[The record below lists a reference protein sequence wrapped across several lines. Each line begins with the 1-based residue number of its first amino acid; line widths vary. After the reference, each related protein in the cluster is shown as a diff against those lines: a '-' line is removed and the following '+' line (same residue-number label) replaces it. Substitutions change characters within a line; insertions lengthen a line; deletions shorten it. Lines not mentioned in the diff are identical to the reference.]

1 MERSAPRQRPWMLI
15 GIAAGLLLSLV
26 IGVSLA
32 GAGLSS
38 PGDAGTASMW
48 SAGPIVL
55 PEPATMVFLG
65 VGLTGLLMLRR
76 RYR

>member
-1 MERSAPRQRPWMLI
+1 MDRRTWILV

-38 PGDAGTASMW
+38 PGDPGTASTW

-55 PEPATMVFLG
+55 PEPATMAFLG
-65 VGLTGLLMLRR
+65 VGLTGLLLLRR
-76 RYR
+76 RYH

>member
-1 MERSAPRQRPWMLI
+1 MDRRPWMLI

-26 IGVSLA
+26 IGGSLA

-38 PGDAGTASMW
+38 PGDTGTASTW

-55 PEPATMVFLG
+55 PEPATMAFLG
-65 VGLTGLLMLRR
+65 VGLMGLLLLRR

>member
-1 MERSAPRQRPWMLI
+1 MLI

-32 GAGLSS
+32 GADLSAS
-38 PGDAGTASMW
+38 GDAQTTSMW

-55 PEPATMVFLG
+55 PEPATMAFLG
-65 VGLTGLLMLRR
+65 VGLMSLLMLRR

>member
-1 MERSAPRQRPWMLI
+1 MDRRTWILV

-32 GAGLSS
+32 GASLSS
-38 PGDAGTASMW
+38 PGDAGAASTW
-48 SAGPIVL
+48 RTGSIVL
-55 PEPATMVFLG
+55 PEPATMAFLG
-65 VGLTGLLMLRR
+65 VGLMGLLMLRR

>member
-1 MERSAPRQRPWMLI
+1 MLI

-32 GAGLSS
+32 GAGHSS

-48 SAGPIVL
+48 RSAGPVVL
-55 PEPATMVFLG
+55 PEPATMAFLG
-65 VGLTGLLMLRR
+65 VGVMGLLLFRR

>member
-1 MERSAPRQRPWMLI
+1 MDRRTWILV

-38 PGDAGTASMW
+38 PGAAGIASMW

-55 PEPATMVFLG
+55 PEPATMAFLG
-65 VGLTGLLMLRR
+65 VGLMGLLMLRR